1 MEYTRQELRKVTGL
15 PDKSLRY
22 LLEKLDI
29 QPIDFR
35 KTLFGSP
42 VFVYDESA
50 LQRLHEYIFVRNQMR
65 LEFAKGKRCRG
76 GCNQYL
82 APELLNS
89 EQICPHCRRRKWL
102 LNEVC
107 HNNPSSGVDA
117 EVVGDIAGILG
128 ELSAK

>member
-1 MEYTRQELRKVTGL
+1 MEYTRKELRKVTGL

-22 LLEKLDI
+22 LLDKLDI
-29 QPIDFR
+29 QPVDFR

-76 GCNQYL
+76 GCNHYL
-82 APELLNS
+82 KPELLNS

-107 HNNPSSGVDA
+107 HNNPSSGIDA
-117 EVVGDIAGILG
+117 EIVRDIAGILS
-128 ELSAK
+128 EFSAK

>member
-50 LQRLHEYIFVRNQMR
+50 LQRLHEYIFTRNQMR

-82 APELLNS
+82 TPALLNS

-102 LNEVC
+102 LNEVT
-107 HNNPSSGVDA
+107 HDNPGGVPDT
-117 EVVGDIAGILG
+117 EVVKDIESILG